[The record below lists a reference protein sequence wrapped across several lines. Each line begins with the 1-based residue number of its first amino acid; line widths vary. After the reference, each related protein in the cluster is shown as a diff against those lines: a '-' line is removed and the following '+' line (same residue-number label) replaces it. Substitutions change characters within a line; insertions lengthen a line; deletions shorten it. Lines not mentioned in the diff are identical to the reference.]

1 MTHRRKTEVS
11 TKTAETDTCQMSIK
25 IKIILKGTNHMINKV
40 ILMGRLTKDP
50 ELRYTNN
57 KTPVCSFTIAVNNGY
72 GEKQQTDFI
81 NCVAWNKTAEFVTK
95 YFIKG
100 RMIIIA
106 DGRISTRSWET
117 QDGKR
122 AYATEVVANEV
133 NFGES
138 KTSPQLNTPQTA
150 AQPPMQDD
158 DDDFTPLDEED
169 DDLPF

>member
-1 MTHRRKTEVS
+1 
-11 TKTAETDTCQMSIK
+11 
-25 IKIILKGTNHMINKV
+25 MINKV

-57 KTPVCSFTIAVNNGY
+57 KTPVCSFTIAVNKGY

>member
-1 MTHRRKTEVS
+1 
-11 TKTAETDTCQMSIK
+11 
-25 IKIILKGTNHMINKV
+25 MINKV
-40 ILMGRLTKDP
+40 ILMGRLTRDP
-50 ELRYTNN
+50 EMRHTNSG
-57 KTPVCSFTIAVNNGY
+57 TPVTTFSIAINSGY
-72 GEKQQTDFI
+72 GENQRTDFV
-81 NCVAWNKTAEFVTK
+81 NCLAWNKTAEFVTK
-95 YFIKG
+95 YFTKG
-100 RMIIIA
+100 KMIIVI
-106 DGRISTRSWET
+106 GRITTRSWET

-133 NFGES
+133 TFGES

>member
-1 MTHRRKTEVS
+1 
-11 TKTAETDTCQMSIK
+11 
-25 IKIILKGTNHMINKV
+25 MINKV
-40 ILMGRLTKDP
+40 ILMGRLTRDP
-50 ELRYTNN
+50 EMRHTNSG
-57 KTPVCSFTIAVNNGY
+57 TPVTTFSIAINSGY
-72 GEKQQTDFI
+72 GENQRTDFV
-81 NCVAWNKTAEFVTK
+81 NCLAWNKTAEFVTK
-95 YFIKG
+95 YFTKG
-100 RMIIIA
+100 KMIIVI
-106 DGRISTRSWET
+106 GRITTRSWET

-150 AQPPMQDD
+150 AQQPMQDD

>member
-1 MTHRRKTEVS
+1 
-11 TKTAETDTCQMSIK
+11 
-25 IKIILKGTNHMINKV
+25 MINKV

-72 GEKQQTDFI
+72 GEKQQTDFV
-81 NCVAWNKTAEFVTK
+81 NCLAWNKTAEFVTK
-95 YFIKG
+95 YFAKG
-100 RMIIIA
+100 KMIIIA

-122 AYATEVVANEV
+122 AYATEVIANEV
-133 NFGES
+133 NFGET

-158 DDDFTPLDEED
+158 DDDFTPLDED

>member
-1 MTHRRKTEVS
+1 
-11 TKTAETDTCQMSIK
+11 
-25 IKIILKGTNHMINKV
+25 MINKV
-40 ILMGRLTKDP
+40 ILMGRLTRDP
-50 ELRYTNN
+50 EMRHTNSG
-57 KTPVCSFTIAVNNGY
+57 TPVTTFSIAINSGY
-72 GEKQQTDFI
+72 GENQRTDFV
-81 NCVAWNKTAEFVTK
+81 NCLAWNKTAEFVTK
-95 YFIKG
+95 YFAKG
-100 RMIIIA
+100 KMIVIA

-158 DDDFTPLDEED
+158 DDDFTPLDED

>member
-1 MTHRRKTEVS
+1 MQNSFLITALPFRTRIACVGHRLIQLIHPLHKSSSKR
-11 TKTAETDTCQMSIK
+11 
-25 IKIILKGTNHMINKV
+25 
-40 ILMGRLTKDP
+40 
-50 ELRYTNN
+50 
-57 KTPVCSFTIAVNNGY
+57 
-72 GEKQQTDFI
+72 TDFV
-81 NCVAWNKTAEFVTK
+81 NCLAWNKTAEFVTK
-95 YFIKG
+95 YFAKG
-100 RMIIIA
+100 KMIIVI
-106 DGRISTRSWET
+106 GRITTRSWET

-158 DDDFTPLDEED
+158 DDDFTPLDEDD

>member
-1 MTHRRKTEVS
+1 
-11 TKTAETDTCQMSIK
+11 
-25 IKIILKGTNHMINKV
+25 MINKV

-81 NCVAWNKTAEFVTK
+81 NCLAWNKTAEFVTK
-95 YFIKG
+95 YFAKG
-100 RMIIIA
+100 KMIIVI
-106 DGRISTRSWET
+106 GRIATRSWET

-122 AYATEVVANEV
+122 AYATEVIANEV

-150 AQPPMQDD
+150 AQPPIQDD
-158 DDDFTPLDEED
+158 DDDFTPLDED

>member
-1 MTHRRKTEVS
+1 
-11 TKTAETDTCQMSIK
+11 
-25 IKIILKGTNHMINKV
+25 MINKV

-81 NCVAWNKTAEFVTK
+81 NCLAWNKTAEFVTK
-95 YFIKG
+95 YFAKG
-100 RMIIIA
+100 KMIIVI
-106 DGRISTRSWET
+106 GRIATRSWET

-122 AYATEVVANEV
+122 AYATEVIANEV

-158 DDDFTPLDEED
+158 DFTPLDEED